1 MSAYSGVMPAL
12 TLTSFVLI
20 GTLSFSVGA
29 TEISQPAFN
38 FTTQELQR
46 LAPSSIRLPFSNELF
61 LYGQDA
67 EAFDL
72 ESYLAVNAPFLL
84 NKKELIAH
92 WSGYYSISPKVL
104 LTLME
109 LQSGLISAPSKEKL
123 TAPFA
128 GLSKKRGFEKQL
140 RDVLAQLSQRF
151 YGFEAYQRK
160 RAHLADK
167 ALSTDPGTLNG
178 ATAAILG
185 VLQRPSENPAALT
198 QGASL
203 QNFSQQFSQLFNVS
217 AKQMFKFE
225 SVEQAA
231 ITAAAIPPSTMMQ
244 LPWYQGYSWKSNGA
258 HSHTGSGSPYSSI
271 DVSYDWPGWGAQTY
285 SVVAAHSGR
294 VTVFSRCQVRVTN
307 ANGWATN
314 YYHMDGVRVSN
325 GENVVNDTK
334 LGVYASN
341 RSNALCQGGSST
353 GPHLHFSLLY
363 NGRYV
368 SLQGVNLGP
377 FRVNVGSYNYD
388 NACNRFYFYNVIKNN
403 YQCAWSALYNS
414 GPLN

>member
-1 MSAYSGVMPAL
+1 MSGYSGVAPVL
-12 TLTSFVLI
+12 TVASLFLI
-20 GTLSFSVGA
+20 GTSSFSVGA
-29 TEISQPAFN
+29 TEINQSAFN
-38 FTTQELQR
+38 FTTQDLQR

-72 ESYLAVNAPFLL
+72 ESYLAVNAPFIRD
-84 NKKELIAH
+84 KKELIAH

-123 TAPFA
+123 KAPFA
-128 GLSKKRGFEKQL
+128 ALSKQHGFEKQL

-151 YGFEAYQRK
+151 YGFEAYQRN
-160 RAHLADK
+160 RARASDK
-167 ALSTDPGTLNG
+167 ALNADPGTLNG

-185 VLQRPSENPAALT
+185 VLQQPGDNPAALA
-198 QGASL
+198 QVASL
-203 QNFSQQFSQLFNVS
+203 NNFSQTFSQLFNTS
-217 AKQMFKFE
+217 AKQMYRFE
-225 SVEQAA
+225 PIEQAA
-231 ITAAAIPPSTMMQ
+231 ITAAAIPPTTLLQ

-271 DVSYDWPGWGAQTY
+271 DVSYDWPRWGAQTY
-285 SVVAAHSGR
+285 SVVAAHAGR
-294 VTVFSRCQVRVTN
+294 VTVFSRCQVRITH

-314 YYHMDGVRVSN
+314 YYHMDGIRVSN
-325 GENVVNDTK
+325 GENVVADTK

-341 RSNALCQGGSST
+341 RNNALCQGGSST

-377 FRVNVGSYNYD
+377 FRVNVGAYNYD
-388 NACNRFYFYNVIKNN
+388 NVCSRFYFYNVRNNN

>member
-1 MSAYSGVMPAL
+1 MSGYSCAMPAL
-12 TLTSFVLI
+12 TLITCALLEI
-20 GTLSFSVGA
+20 LSLPVSA
-29 TEISQPAFN
+29 TEITQPEFS

-46 LAPSSIRLPFSNELF
+46 LAPSSIRLPFSNEMF

-72 ESYLAVNAPFLL
+72 EGYLAVNAPFLRG
-84 NKKELIAH
+84 KKELIAH

-109 LQSGLISAPSKEKL
+109 LQSGLISAPSEAKL
-123 TAPFA
+123 RTPFA

-140 RDVLAQLSQRF
+140 RDVLSQLSQRF
-151 YGFEAYQRK
+151 YGFESYQRN
-160 RAHLADK
+160 RARLAEK

-185 VLQRPSENPAALT
+185 VLQRPSENPAALN
-198 QGASL
+198 QAASL
-203 QNFSQQFSQLFNVS
+203 QQFTRRFSQLFNVS
-217 AKQMFKFE
+217 IEQMYKFE
-225 SVEQAA
+225 PSEQAG

-258 HSHTGSGSPYSSI
+258 HSHTGSGAPYSSI

-294 VTVFSRCQVRVTN
+294 VTVFSRCQLRVTN

-325 GENVVNDTK
+325 GETVMNDTK

-341 RSNALCQGGSST
+341 RNTALCQGGSST

-368 SLQGVNLGP
+368 SLQGVNLGS
-377 FRVNVGSYNYD
+377 FRVNVGAYNYD
-388 NACNRFYFYNVIKNN
+388 NACSRFYFYNVLRNN

-414 GPLN
+414 GPLR